1 MYQPDLFKL
10 YTRNESTR
18 QTRYNPTSYNNN
30 IQSQNPVITQK
41 NQPTQIQI
49 SIPLSDYS
57 QQHEITK
64 TQLKNF
70 FQNQMP
76 QNYYR

>member
-1 MYQPDLFKL
+1 MYQPDLFKP

-30 IQSQNPVITQK
+30 IQSQNPVKTQK
-41 NQPTQIQI
+41 YQPTQIQN
-49 SIPLSDYS
+49 SIPLSDYL
-57 QQHEITK
+57 QQHERTK
-64 TQLKNF
+64 TQLTNF